1 MSLLRTPESLPRA
14 YIEIWKALR
23 DADGRSTSRQA
34 LAEQLGVS
42 THTLQRI
49 LVRGDVPVF
58 SDGASTRVVHSW
70 TRTLTR
76 VASRLGHDPR
86 AWIENVGIP
95 WTAEIRRISDRSI
108 QVSRASR
115 PRSEK
120 RAPIGDATGGVL
132 RVGIVDRPTFGAFL
146 TEPGGSFLEAIVRR
160 ILRSIDPEAT
170 IQIELTR
177 EDEALAEMERPTSR
191 FDLAAGILDTTARRR
206 RGLDFVA
213 IPGWHERLDAVCV
226 ARREIAPS
234 LSRWSAWNGPT
245 CTVPV
250 LAANGSAAHAYVSG
264 ASGLPEPRLRILPSS
279 DRIAN
284 ARALVEEA
292 QHNPEGAA
300 ILVSD
305 GDSIGGPPGV
315 AVTEILEGDA
325 ELARAFT
332 AVSMGDAATAPA
344 FPLAIATIDKGPIST
359 HLIRRAMEQE
369 FFRVGVIATAHLYAA
384 FAAAFHRAIEDFPQA
399 NPAFRQAVC
408 DFLVALVR
416 PPEYARTLISIAWHP
431 HLDAALRGELDPTRL
446 SVSPHQCQSC
456 SASLDDGVHG
466 GVSDHYCRFCS
477 DEQGRL
483 RPREQVQGVIARW
496 LQGWQGES
504 RNRKRCDERR
514 SSCRRCPPGVTTR
527 SRNLRGQIAV
537 GGK

>member
-1 MSLLRTPESLPRA
+1 MSLLRPPESLPRD
-14 YIEIWKALR
+14 YTEIWKALR
-23 DADGRSTSRQA
+23 DADGRATSRQA

-58 SDGASTRVVHSW
+58 SDATSTRVVHSW

-76 VASRLGHDPR
+76 VASRLGFQPR
-86 AWIENVGIP
+86 AWIESVGIP
-95 WTAEIRRISDRSI
+95 WTAEIRKISDQSI
-108 QVSRASR
+108 QGARATR
-115 PRSEK
+115 LRSEK
-120 RAPIGDATGGVL
+120 RAPVGDTTGGVL

-146 TEPGGSFLEAIVRR
+146 TDAGGSFLEAAIRR
-160 ILRSIDPEAT
+160 ILHSIDPAAR

-191 FDLAAGILDTTARRR
+191 FDLAAGVLDTTARRR

-213 IPGWHERLDAVCV
+213 IPGWNVRLDAVCV
-226 ARREIAPS
+226 ARRELASS
-234 LSRWSAWNGPT
+234 LSRWSAWIGPT
-245 CTVPV
+245 CTVPI
-250 LAANGSAAHAYVSG
+250 LAADGSAAHAYISG

-279 DRIAN
+279 DGIAN
-284 ARALVEEA
+284 ARALIEEA
-292 QHNPEGAA
+292 RHSPEGAA
-300 ILVSD
+300 ILVCD
-305 GDSIGGPPGV
+305 GDSIGGPPSVG
-315 AVTEILEGDA
+315 VTEILEGDT
-325 ELARAFT
+325 ELARAF
-332 AVSMGDAATAPA
+332 AIVSMGDAAAAPA
-344 FPLAIATIDKGPIST
+344 FPIAIAAIDNGPIPT
-359 HLIRRAMEQE
+359 HLMRRVMEHE
-369 FFRVGVIATAHLYAA
+369 LFRVGAIATAHLYATL
-384 FAAAFHRAIEDFPQA
+384 AASFHRAIEDFPQA
-399 NPAFRQAVC
+399 NPVFRQSVC

-416 PPEYARTLISIAWHP
+416 PPEYARTLIPIAWHP

-496 LQGWQGES
+496 LQGWQGGIPEQ
-504 RNRKRCDERR
+504 EAMRR
-514 SSCRRCPPGVTTR
+514 A
-527 SRNLRGQIAV
+527 AV
-537 GGK
+537 FMQAMPAWSHN